1 MRKEDSMGRQAEGTE
16 VEKYSNADSG
26 GCSVALNKD
35 RLVGPSKVFECHIVG
50 LFLMSQTSSRKVDP
64 DQK

>member
-50 LFLMSQTSSRKVDP
+50 LFLM
-64 DQK
+64 